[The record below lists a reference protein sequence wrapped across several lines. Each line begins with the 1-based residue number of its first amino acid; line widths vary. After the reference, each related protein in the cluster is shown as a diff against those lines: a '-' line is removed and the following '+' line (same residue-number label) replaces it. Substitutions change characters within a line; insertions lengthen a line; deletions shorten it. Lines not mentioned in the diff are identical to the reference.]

1 MKIIKQSDKSSAKIA
16 ASLLSQGKVVAIPT
30 DTVYG
35 LAVNAASDIAVNK
48 LYQLKKRDNNKP
60 IAIFAPNVN
69 EARKIVVFSQLAE
82 KIIAKYGDH
91 PLTLVLPKKED
102 SSYQL
107 SPFLNRNDEFLGIRI
122 VKYEFISR
130 LFSEISKLDNF
141 LLAVTSANIS
151 DQKEATT
158 INQVANYFA
167 NDLELLIDNC
177 QNDQK
182 LPSTVIKIIGNDY
195 QILRPGEISESK
207 IKFLL

>member
-1 MKIIKQSDKSSAKIA
+1 MKIIKQFDESSAKIA
-16 ASLLSQGKVVAIPT
+16 ASLLSQDKVVAIPT

-195 QILRPGEISESK
+195 QILRPGEISEAK

>member
-16 ASLLSQGKVVAIPT
+16 ASLLLQDKVVAIPT
-30 DTVYG
+30 DTIYG

-60 IAIFAPNVN
+60 IAIFAPNVD
-69 EARKIVVFSQLAE
+69 EARKIVIFSQLAE
-82 KIIAKYGDH
+82 KIITKYGDW

-102 SSYQL
+102 LGYKL
-107 SPFLNRNDEFLGIRI
+107 SPFLNRNDEFLGVRI
-122 VKYEFISR
+122 VKNEFISR
-130 LFSEISKLDNF
+130 LFSEISNLNNF

-151 DQKEATT
+151 NQKEATT
-158 INQVANYFA
+158 INQVVNYFA

-177 QNDQK
+177 QNHKK

-195 QILRPGEISESK
+195 QILRVGEISESK